1 MSISWRG
8 WSGGLII
15 AGLLLVILAILWLL
29 LIFPAVAKLPAD
41 LSETTVFE
49 GTYYVMDPQTQQMEQ
64 IPVNVE
70 RHYEATEIQDGVLI
84 LNQTIT
90 TSHAQYGM
98 ELEDFSMEEVLGVDR
113 STREY
118 VAGYGDMDRSGQ
130 FSFPSN
136 LKQESY
142 RLWNPTAQRDLEI
155 KFIAEEEFHDLT
167 VYAFQVNEQE
177 VALGNYPGTEFPQSL
192 DTTINMKVEPLSG
205 TTVFSQSV
213 TTINVTYPTGT
224 AVPVYISSIQ
234 FIDDTIDEMVDTAS
248 SARTMILWATVYGFW
263 IVIALGVV
271 LILAGLL
278 VGYRAR
284 SD

>member
-1 MSISWRG
+1 MSIKWRG
-8 WSGGLII
+8 WSGILAA
-15 AGLLLVILAILWLL
+15 AGLLLVILALLWSLV
-29 LIFPAVAKLPAD
+29 IFPAVAKLPED
-41 LSETTVFE
+41 LSQTTNFE
-49 GTYYVMDPQTQQMEQ
+49 GTYQVMNSQTQEMET

-70 RHYEATEIQDGVLI
+70 RHYEATEIQDGVLL

-98 ELEDFSMEEVLGVDR
+98 ELEDFSMEETLGVDR

-130 FSFPSN
+130 FSMPSD

-142 RLWNPTAQRDLEI
+142 RLWNPTALRDFEI

-167 VYAFQVNEQE
+167 VYAFQVSEEGIN
-177 VALGNYPGTEFPQSL
+177 LGNYPGTEFPQTL
-192 DTTINMKVEPLSG
+192 DTTINMKVEPVSG
-205 TTVFSQSV
+205 TTVFSQSI
-213 TTINVTYPTGT
+213 TTIKVAYSSEMII
-224 AVPVYISSIQ
+224 PVYISSIQ
-234 FIDDTIDEMVDTAS
+234 FTEDTIDEMVDTAS
-248 SARTMILWATVYGFW
+248 DARTMILWASVYGFW
-263 IVIALGVV
+263 IVVALGIV

-284 SD
+284 SN

>member
-1 MSISWRG
+1 MSITWRG
-8 WSGGLII
+8 WSGVLAV
-15 AGLLLVILAILWLL
+15 AGLLLVVFAILWSLV
-29 LIFPAVAKLPAD
+29 IFPALAKLPED
-41 LSETTVFE
+41 LNETTVFE

-98 ELEDFSMEEVLGVDR
+98 ELPDFSMEETLGVDR

-130 FSFPSN
+130 FSFPSD
-136 LKQESY
+136 LEQKSY
-142 RLWNPTAQRDLEI
+142 QLWNPTAGSDLEV
-155 KFIAEEEFHDLT
+155 KFVAEEKVDNLT
-167 VYAFQVNEQE
+167 VYAFQVSEE
-177 VALGNYPGTEFPQSL
+177 GIDLGDYPGTTFPQSL
-192 DTTINMKVEPLSG
+192 DVIINMKVEPVSG
-205 TTVFSQSV
+205 TTVFSQSI
-213 TTINVTYPTGT
+213 TTIKVAYSSEMII
-224 AVPVYISSIQ
+224 PVYISSIQ
-234 FIDDTIDEMVDTAS
+234 FTEDTISEMVDTAS
-248 SARTMILWATVYGFW
+248 SARTMILWASVYGFW
-263 IVIALGVV
+263 IVVALGII